1 MSNINWEEIRINASI
16 SAMQGIMES
25 GTIGL
30 LLEADPSL
38 IAKQA
43 IRVADALVAELQKS
57 N

>member
-43 IRVADALVAELQKS
+43 IRVADALVAELKKS